1 LHINLANWSAKEQHN
16 KKEKMEKKS
25 MSIIRNIYKL
35 HINEGSLFVALPK
48 GNKLHIG
55 VGFGLNLLC
64 VTKLTSNTIKINKVT
79 YTCENVHIYIFS
91 CYKLI

>member
-16 KKEKMEKKS
+16 TKEEMEKKS
-25 MSIIRNIYKL
+25 MSIMINIYKI
-35 HINEGSLFVALPK
+35 HINEGSLFVALSQ

-64 VTKLTSNTIKINKVT
+64 VTKLTSSTIKINKVT
-79 YTCENVHIYIFS
+79 YACENVHMYFFM
-91 CYKLI
+91 L